1 MHLDKMTIDIDN
13 NVITRYGEQEHAEV
27 VNNPKKKR

>member
-1 MHLDKMTIDIDN
+1 MTIDIDN